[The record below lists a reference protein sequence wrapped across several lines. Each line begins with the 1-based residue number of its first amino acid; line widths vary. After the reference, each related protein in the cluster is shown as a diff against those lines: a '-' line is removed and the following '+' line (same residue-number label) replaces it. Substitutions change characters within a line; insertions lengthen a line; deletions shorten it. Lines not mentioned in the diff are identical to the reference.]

1 MIFCRMYPAMENLTE
16 PHRLIACMICIVAVA
31 RPMLQSPKFYPEGKS
46 HVLPLLNL
54 ALPGIDPNDFKK
66 CLVIKNKK
74 QSINYQSIQDHM
86 S

>member
-1 MIFCRMYPAMENLTE
+1 MYPAMETLTE

-31 RPMLQSPKFYPEGKS
+31 RPMLDRQKWYPEGRS

-66 CLVIKNKK
+66 CLV
-74 QSINYQSIQDHM
+74 SL
-86 S
+86 

>member
-1 MIFCRMYPAMENLTE
+1 MYPAMENLTE

-31 RPMLQSPKFYPEGKS
+31 RPMLQSDKWYPEGKS

-66 CLVIKNKK
+66 CLV
-74 QSINYQSIQDHM
+74 S
-86 S
+86 